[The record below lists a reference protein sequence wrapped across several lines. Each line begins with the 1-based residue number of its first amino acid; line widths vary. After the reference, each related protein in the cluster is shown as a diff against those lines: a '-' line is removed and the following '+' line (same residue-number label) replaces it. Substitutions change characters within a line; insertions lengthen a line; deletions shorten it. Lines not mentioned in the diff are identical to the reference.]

1 MKKILTSISFA
12 LFAGFFYLISA
23 PPVQA
28 VICNPV
34 LKNCTSSTAP
44 KTYVNNVLSSV
55 FSIFFIVAVI
65 YYIWHFVFAGY
76 HLIASDGDPKKWE
89 SGKNE
94 MVWASVGLGVVFSV
108 FAILKFIG
116 LVFGIP
122 GLNTLTI
129 TWPTL

>member
-1 MKKILTSISFA
+1 MKQFKTLST
-12 LFAGFFYLISA
+12 LIASA
-23 PPVQA
+23 IYFSTATAANA

-44 KTYVNNVLSSV
+44 KTYINNVLSVV

-65 YYIWHFVFAGY
+65 YYIWHFIFAGY

-116 LVFGIP
+116 IVFGIP
-122 GLNTLTI
+122 GLSALTI
-129 TWPTL
+129 SWPTL

>member
-1 MKKILTSISFA
+1 MNKLQTVTTLIASVI
-12 LFAGFFYLISA
+12 YLSTA
-23 PPVQA
+23 TAANA

-44 KTYVNNVLSSV
+44 KTYINNVLSAV
-55 FSIFFIVAVI
+55 FSIFFIVAII
-65 YYIWHFVFAGY
+65 YYIWHFIFAGY

-108 FAILKFIG
+108 FAIIKFIG
-116 LVFGIP
+116 IVFGIP
-122 GLNTLTI
+122 GLSNLTI

>member
-1 MKKILTSISFA
+1 MKKVQTLSAIIASGI
-12 LFAGFFYLISA
+12 YLSA
-23 PPVQA
+23 ASAANA

-44 KTYVNNVLSSV
+44 KAYVNNVLSVV

-65 YYIWHFVFAGY
+65 YFIWHFIFAGY

-94 MVWASVGLGVVFSV
+94 MVWAGVGLGVVFSV

-122 GLNTLTI
+122 GLSALTI

>member
-12 LFAGFFYLISA
+12 LLAGFFYLTSA

-44 KTYVNNVLSSV
+44 KTYVNNVLSAV
-55 FSIFFIVAVI
+55 FSIFFIVGVI

-116 LVFGIP
+116 IVFGIP

>member
-1 MKKILTSISFA
+1 MKKVQTLSA
-12 LFAGFFYLISA
+12 LIASA
-23 PPVQA
+23 IYFSTVTAANA

-44 KTYVNNVLSSV
+44 KTYINNVLSAV
-55 FSIFFIVAVI
+55 FSIFFIVAII

-94 MVWASVGLGVVFSV
+94 MVWASVGSGVVFSV
-108 FAILKFIG
+108 FAIIKFIG

-122 GLNTLTI
+122 GLSNLTI